1 MKMRNPNGYGSVVEL
16 NGKRR
21 KPFAVRITIGWDN
34 NGKQKYK
41 YLGTFATKKEA
52 EHHLVHYNENPYNI
66 EIQSITFLEV
76 YEKWKNEKFETV
88 GHSAQLGY
96 IAAFKKSEPLHS
108 IKFVDLKA
116 SHLQE
121 IVLNPDVKYGTKRKI
136 KVLFNQLYNYAMK
149 NDIVSKDYSKY
160 IDIGKNT
167 EENDRRPFTTEEI
180 ERLWELVKEHEW
192 IDTILIMIYTGFRIG
207 ELLEIKNSDVDLENR
222 IVKGGLKTEVGKDR
236 IVPIHSKI
244 IDFIKE
250 RMNPENEYLI
260 VNSKGEQMKYN
271 NYYREKFEPLMEQ
284 LGMKHKPHDTRHTFA
299 TLLSNAEANKTSIK
313 KLIGHNSYTTTEKF
327 YTHKD
332 IEELRKAVEKI

>member
-167 EENDRRPFTTEEI
+167 EENDRRPFTSEEI

-271 NYYREKFEPLMEQ
+271 NYCREKFEPLMEQ

-299 TLLSNAEANKTSIK
+299 TLLSNAESNKTSIK

>member
-1 MKMRNPNGYGSVVEL
+1 MKMRNPNGYGSVIKL
-16 NGKRR
+16 GGKRR
-21 KPFAVRITIGWDN
+21 KPFAVRVTTGWDN
-34 NGKQKYK
+34 NGKQIYK

-167 EENDRRPFTTEEI
+167 EENDRRPFTSEEI

-222 IVKGGLKTEVGKDR
+222 IVKGGLKTEEGKDR

-244 IDFIKE
+244 IDFIK
-250 RMNPENEYLI
+250 
-260 VNSKGEQMKYN
+260 
-271 NYYREKFEPLMEQ
+271 
-284 LGMKHKPHDTRHTFA
+284 
-299 TLLSNAEANKTSIK
+299 
-313 KLIGHNSYTTTEKF
+313 
-327 YTHKD
+327 
-332 IEELRKAVEKI
+332 